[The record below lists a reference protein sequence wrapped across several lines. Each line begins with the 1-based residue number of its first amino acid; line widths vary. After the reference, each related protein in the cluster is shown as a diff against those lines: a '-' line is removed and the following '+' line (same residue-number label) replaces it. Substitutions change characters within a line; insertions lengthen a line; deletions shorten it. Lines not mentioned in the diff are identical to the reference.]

1 MPKKQI
7 PIDAIVDLRRRLDQL
22 PPRSP
27 SRRVL
32 VQEIAQLYGISE
44 DTVYRTLREGN
55 GIRPVRR
62 ADCDVPR
69 VTPKATLERYC
80 EIIAAIKIRTSNRK
94 GRHLSTVQAIR
105 LLEEDGINTPDGHV
119 TVPVG
124 LLKPTTV
131 NRYLNKWGYDR
142 NTLLRQ
148 PPAVRFQAEQSN
160 QCWHFDLSPSDLKQV
175 KAPAFIEPG
184 RGHPLLMLYSVVDDR
199 SGVAYQEYHAVYGED
214 VEAALRFMFAAMSP
228 KKETDFPFQG
238 IPQCCTWTMA
248 PLLRAWCFKKLWVIW
263 ELKSV
268 PIYRMARMDDG

>member
-7 PIDAIVDLRRRLDQL
+7 PIDTIVDLRRRLEQL

-44 DTVYRTLREGN
+44 DTVYRTLREVN
-55 GIRPVRR
+55 VVRPVRR
-62 ADCDVPR
+62 VDCDVPR
-69 VTPKATLERYC
+69 VIPKAGLERYC

-142 NTLLRQ
+142 DTLLRQ
-148 PPAVRFQAEQSN
+148 P
-160 QCWHFDLSPSDLKQV
+160 
-175 KAPAFIEPG
+175 
-184 RGHPLLMLYSVVDDR
+184 VV
-199 SGVAYQEYHAVYGED
+199 
-214 VEAALRFMFAAMSP
+214 F
-228 KKETDFPFQG
+228 T
-238 IPQCCTWTMA
+238 
-248 PLLRAWCFKKLWVIW
+248 
-263 ELKSV
+263 ELC
-268 PIYRMARMDDG
+268 DW

>member
-142 NTLLRQ
+142 NTC
-148 PPAVRFQAEQSN
+148 S
-160 QCWHFDLSPSDLKQV
+160 
-175 KAPAFIEPG
+175 
-184 RGHPLLMLYSVVDDR
+184 
-199 SGVAYQEYHAVYGED
+199 
-214 VEAALRFMFAAMSP
+214 
-228 KKETDFPFQG
+228 
-238 IPQCCTWTMA
+238 
-248 PLLRAWCFKKLWVIW
+248 
-263 ELKSV
+263 ELQT
-268 PIYRMARMDDG
+268 